1 MSKLTEV
8 SLLIFKNK
16 RAITWFFCGWV
27 HSVLLQSFLTCG
39 FLGPPILLPTC
50 FCWNL
55 RVSGIGIWQ
64 KEKSQICCDKLK
76 SCRFFLRIC
85 SGHSW
90 KDLDASVSVDIVIRW
105 WVCKLLQIFQCSLKN
120 SRFFLHFLCIS
131 YAFLMRFLC
140 ISYALFMHFLKC
152 IRNTCIFARNACISY
167 ALLKSA

>member
-16 RAITWFFCGWV
+16 RHISWFFCGWV

-50 FCWNL
+50 SCWNL

-64 KEKSQICCDKLK
+64 KEKSQICRDKLK
-76 SCRFFLRIC
+76 ACRFFLRIC

-105 WVCKLLQIFQCSLKN
+105 WVCKLLQIFQFSLKN
-120 SRFFLHFLCIS
+120 SCVFL
-131 YAFLMRFLC
+131 AFLMYFLC
-140 ISYALFMHFLKC
+140 ISYALFMHFLKVHKKYMH
-152 IRNTCIFARNACISY
+152 F
-167 ALLKSA
+167 LHVFLMHF